1 MDIDQLISLTDGYS
15 GADIDELCDRVKEQ
29 PLIDSIK
36 SDSIINIT
44 MNDFKY
50 ALKSVRSSV
59 DKESLK

>member
-1 MDIDQLISLTDGYS
+1 VDIDQLISLTDGYS